1 MTITRLAMGVDFST
15 LALHVSYGPGPIPF
29 RLKFDLSELDHED
42 RLIEAFDVMDKL
54 LNQIEEQWPDLI
66 LSIMVIEKPWF
77 GSNKQTV
84 ITLTQVQA
92 ACIVA
97 CAHRKW
103 YVVQEDPS
111 KIRKKIVGVGSST
124 EKGQIK
130 KIGQAWVRTNLGLEL
145 DLDTSDS
152 VVIWSYAKWLVESAH
167 A

>member
-1 MTITRLAMGVDFST
+1 MTIEKLAMGIDFST

-29 RLKFDLSELDHED
+29 RLKFDLSKLDHED
-42 RLIEAFDVMDKL
+42 RLIEAFDLIDRL
-54 LNQIEEQWPDLI
+54 LNQIEEQWPDLV

-77 GSNKQTV
+77 GTNKQTV

-111 KIRKKIVGVGSST
+111 KIRKKVLGVGSST

-130 KIGQAWVRTNLGLEL
+130 KIGQAWVKDNL
-145 DLDTSDS
+145 DLTLGPDASDS
-152 VVIWSYAKWLVESAH
+152 VVIWSYAKWLVENAR